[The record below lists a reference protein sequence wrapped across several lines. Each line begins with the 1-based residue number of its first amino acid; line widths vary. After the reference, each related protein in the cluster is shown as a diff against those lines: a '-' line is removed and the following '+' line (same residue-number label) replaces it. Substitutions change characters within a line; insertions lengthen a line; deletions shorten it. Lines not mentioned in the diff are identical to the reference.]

1 MNLKAKRQIRHKS
14 GTAARLWHEFRDV
27 SIDWGALIALWV
39 LATVTLYNMILTY
52 AAAGLRLLD
61 HHITAALMQLASAL
75 P

>member
-1 MNLKAKRQIRHKS
+1 MTLKAKRQIRHKS
-14 GTAARLWHEFRDV
+14 GAAVRLWHELRDV
-27 SIDWGALIALWV
+27 SIDWCSLIALSV
-39 LATVTLYNMILTY
+39 LATGTLYNMILTY